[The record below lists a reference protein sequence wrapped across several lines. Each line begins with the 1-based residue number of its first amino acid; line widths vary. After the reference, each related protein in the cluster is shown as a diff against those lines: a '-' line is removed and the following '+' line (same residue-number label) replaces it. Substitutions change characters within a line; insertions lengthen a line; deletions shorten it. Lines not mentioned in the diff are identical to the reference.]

1 MTERVLIID
10 DEENIRQMIR
20 LTLEAAAYEVAEAKD
35 GIEAFAILGGDPAWN
50 VVLLDQRL
58 PLMEGTEVLR
68 RIKVLAPSARV
79 VMMTAFASVELA
91 VEAMKLG
98 ATDFLRKPMTPEVV
112 RNSVVAALA
121 KVSEPPPEAEAQSSR
136 RDQAHTRSVT
146 LNGFTILRG
155 SDLTRALPHQPNE
168 RRFLVRKPDGR
179 QQEVVV
185 EISEKSLKAAEQV
198 ARGATIERAFW
209 TSQAETFLSAFI
221 WNDGDVPADGKLI
234 LKGIDPDVLE
244 ELAHHHPKR
253 AARLG
258 TPEQERG
265 NE

>member
-1 MTERVLIID
+1 MGERVLIID

-20 LTLEAAAYEVAEAKD
+20 LTLEAAGYQVGEAED

-68 RIKVLAPSARV
+68 RINVLAPSARV

-98 ATDFLRKPMTPEVV
+98 ATDFLRKPMTLEVV
-112 RNSVVAALA
+112 RNCIAAAL
-121 KVSEPPPEAEAQSSR
+121 KKESDPRTEAGP
-136 RDQAHTRSVT
+136 QAGTVT

-155 SDLTRALPHQPNE
+155 SDVARALPQRSNE

-179 QQEVVV
+179 EQEVVV
-185 EISEKSLKAAEQV
+185 EISDEAFREAAQLTRNATTEK
-198 ARGATIERAFW
+198 GFW
-209 TSQAETFLSAFI
+209 TSQAETFLSDFI
-221 WNDGDVPADGKLI
+221 WNDGNVPAGGKLI
-234 LKGIDPDVLE
+234 LKGVDRDVIEKLKE
-244 ELAHHHPKR
+244 EEK
-253 AARLG
+253 
-258 TPEQERG
+258 
-265 NE
+265 

>member
-20 LTLEAAAYEVAEAKD
+20 LTLEAAAYEVAEARD

-112 RNSVVAALA
+112 RNSVAAALA
-121 KVSEPPPEAEAQSSR
+121 KVSEPEASR
-136 RDQAHTRSVT
+136 RDQAHTRTVT
-146 LNGFTILRG
+146 MNGFTILRG
-155 SDLTRALPHQPNE
+155 SNDTRALPHPNE

-185 EISEKSLKAAEQV
+185 EISEESLQQAEQV
-198 ARGATIERAFW
+198 TRGETIERAFW
-209 TSQAETFLSAFI
+209 TSQAESFLRDFI
-221 WNDGDVPADGKLI
+221 WNDGDVPVAGKLI
-234 LKGIDPDVLE
+234 LKGVDPDVLE
-244 ELAHHHPKR
+244 KFQPKGR
-253 AARLG
+253 
-258 TPEQERG
+258 

>member
-20 LTLEAAAYEVAEAKD
+20 LTLEAAGYEVGEAGD

-68 RIKVLAPSARV
+68 RINVLAPSARV

-112 RNSVVAALA
+112 RNSIAAALK
-121 KVSEPPPEAEAQSSR
+121 KVSDPQTEIEPQAGR
-136 RDQAHTRSVT
+136 RDHLTARTAT

-155 SDLTRALPHQPNE
+155 SDVARALPHRSNE

-179 QQEVVV
+179 EQEVVV
-185 EISEKSLKAAEQV
+185 EISDEAFREAAQLT
-198 ARGATIERAFW
+198 GNATIEKGFW
-209 TSQAETFLSAFI
+209 TSQAETFLSDFI
-221 WNDGDVPADGKLI
+221 WNDGNVPADGKLI
-234 LKGIDPDVLE
+234 LKGVDRDDVEKL
-244 ELAHHHPKR
+244 PKEKR
-253 AARLG
+253 R
-258 TPEQERG
+258 